1 MIQLLTAILL
11 STTLKTYTVEHISC
25 YDGDTCT
32 FNVVLETDVSRP
44 GLEVEIITLVK
55 KLGQKTRFCDIDTP
69 EIRGGTD
76 ETKAAAK
83 AARDALIEWIKKA
96 KTLQIQVPQKDNCT
110 EACDETDKYGRL
122 LVYVIADG
130 VNLNKKLLDG
140 GYAVPYPEKCTTPE

>member
-1 MIQLLTAILL
+1 MIHLLTAILL
-11 STTLKTYTVEHISC
+11 STTLKTYPVEYISC

-32 FNVVLETDVSRP
+32 FNVILETGTERP

-69 EIRGGTD
+69 EMRGGTD
-76 ETKAAAK
+76 ESKAAAV
-83 AARDALIEWIKKA
+83 AARDALIGWIKNA
-96 KTLQIQVPQKDNCT
+96 RTLQIQVPQKNNCE

-130 VNLNKKLLDG
+130 VNLNKKLLEG
-140 GYAVPYPEKCTTPE
+140 GYAKPYQETCVEP